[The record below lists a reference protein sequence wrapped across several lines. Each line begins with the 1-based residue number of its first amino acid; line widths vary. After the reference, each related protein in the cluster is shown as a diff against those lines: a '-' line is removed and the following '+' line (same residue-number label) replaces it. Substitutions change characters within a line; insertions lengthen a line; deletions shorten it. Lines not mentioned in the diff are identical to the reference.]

1 MMKMIIYSDW
11 NRDKKVS
18 THQREDFC
26 ISWLAVNFLYRNDCY
41 QEYIFED
48 FFAGFLPTK
57 FHHEWKVEYQK
68 SNEYLSNDPRVF
80 RMQHDI
86 FLTSKDR
93 TNRQIIIDTKY
104 KLREQDFKS
113 DPKKGVSQGDIYQ
126 MVSYAFK
133 RGVRDII
140 LVYPNVSEVLHS
152 LDEFKIISGFDE
164 KLEIS
169 ITALEIPFW
178 SVDDFSAL
186 DKKLF
191 AAIETVLHRA

>member
-1 MMKMIIYSDW
+1 
-11 NRDKKVS
+11 
-18 THQREDFC
+18 
-26 ISWLAVNFLYRNDCY
+26 
-41 QEYIFED
+41 
-48 FFAGFLPTK
+48 
-57 FHHEWKVEYQK
+57 
-68 SNEYLSNDPRVF
+68 
-80 RMQHDI
+80 MQHDI